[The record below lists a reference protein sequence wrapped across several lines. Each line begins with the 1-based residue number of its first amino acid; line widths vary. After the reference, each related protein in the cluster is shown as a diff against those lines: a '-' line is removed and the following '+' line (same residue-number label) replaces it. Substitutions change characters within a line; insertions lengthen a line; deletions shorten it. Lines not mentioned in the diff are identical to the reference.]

1 VRGSERVYL
10 RANEEGI
17 YLTIKVTTDCTG
29 ILGKKEG
36 WKEKEGTRLS
46 VFE

>member
-17 YLTIKVTTDCTG
+17 YLTIKVTTDCTS
-29 ILGKKEG
+29 ILCRKEG
-36 WKEKEGTRLS
+36 WEEEEGTRLS